1 MKTVRPR
8 IRLCLEQLEDRI
20 VPSSTPS
27 IDLTFAT
34 TTDSRT
40 ISMNYTINGGSL
52 VGHDVSFSI
61 YRSSAYDSLH
71 GAQLVG
77 TVTIPWFDSTDLSAG
92 THTGVKVALTA
103 PTGQPVTALTPN
115 TALPFIV
122 VVANLDGSSA
132 SFETHVLGVIAH
144 GSEFDPIQ
152 ILLNQAPTWE
162 LQMATNLQ
170 TIDGYEAVIPFD
182 WLRLCMI
189 PSPLAVQIAST
200 MLYQQVVA
208 EADKLASQHPGDV
221 VDINF
226 IGDSRGAV
234 VVSQVLQ
241 TLNGTTDP
249 VLQGGFM
256 QMTLLD
262 PHPASVSD
270 NFFRWLPN
278 LSQADDL
285 ALLAFLIDYM
295 TKDPPIVVPPNVDQ
309 VQDFDEQ
316 TSPGQMEFLNGFLA
330 TRSITQLL
338 EFMFSLWGETTAS
351 IVDQS
356 DQPIEQ
362 TNLTNVFIPSLG
374 LIGHAEVPL
383 WYMDY
388 VVDAN
393 ATFNYIA

>member
-8 IRLCLEQLEDRI
+8 IRLCVEQLEDRI
-20 VPSSTPS
+20 VPSSSP

-34 TTDSRT
+34 TTDART
-40 ISMNYTINGGSL
+40 VSVNYTINGSSL
-52 VGHDVSFSI
+52 AGHDVSFSI
-61 YRSSAYDSLH
+61 YRSSGYNSLG
-71 GAQLVG
+71 GAQLIG
-77 TVTIPWFDSTDLSAG
+77 TATIPGSDSTDLSSG
-92 THTGVKVALTA
+92 THSGVKLSLTA
-103 PTGQPVTALTPN
+103 PNGQPVTALTPN
-115 TALPFIV
+115 TALPFIA
-122 VVANLDGSSA
+122 VVANTDGSSA

-144 GSEFDPIQ
+144 GSEFDPLQ

-162 LQMATNLQ
+162 LQMAANLQ

-182 WLRLCMI
+182 WLRLCVI
-189 PSPLAVQIAST
+189 PSPVAIQIAST

-208 EADKLASQHPGDV
+208 EANQLASQHPGDV

-241 TLNGTTDP
+241 ALNGTTDAA
-249 VLQGGFM
+249 LKGGFM

-262 PHPASVSD
+262 PHPADVAD

-278 LSQADDL
+278 LSQADQL
-285 ALLAFLIDYM
+285 ALWGLLIDYIVH
-295 TKDPPIVVPPNVDQ
+295 DPPIVVPPNVDQ
-309 VQDFDEQ
+309 VLDFDEQ
-316 TSPGQMEFLNGFLA
+316 TAPGSLGFLNGFLA
-330 TRSITQLL
+330 THDPTQLL
-338 EFMFSLWGETTAS
+338 EFMFSLWGETAAS

-356 DQPIEQ
+356 GVVIEQ
-362 TNLTNVFIPSLG
+362 KSLTNMFVPGLG

-388 VVDAN
+388 VVGTN
-393 ATFNYIA
+393 STFDYVA